1 MGVNVIRIGG
11 AREHN
16 LKNLTINIPRDQLV
30 VVTGLSGSGK
40 SSLAFDT
47 IYAEGQRKYVE
58 SLSAYARQFLDQMQ
72 KPDLDFIEGLSPT
85 IAIEQR
91 SAGGSMRSI
100 IATTT
105 EIFDYL
111 RLLYAHVATPHC
123 PESGEP
129 MSQQTPT
136 EIIDRLMEL
145 KTGMRVMLLAPVVSH
160 QKGEFRDVI
169 EKLAREGFVRARVD
183 GELVELEV
191 NTRIMIDPKKKH
203 HIEAVVDRLVIGD
216 GMRQRLADSVET
228 ALKWGQGR
236 VLALHQ
242 SSKKKT
248 DRWNETLHSTQMV
261 SSATGKSYDTLT
273 PKHFSF
279 NSPFGA
285 CPVCHGLG
293 QKLVFDADLV
303 VPNPEKTLGEG
314 AIAPWKRGGR
324 RMIIYYNHVI
334 KSVAAHYDQP
344 MDVPWEKLPEEFR
357 EVMLHGSGE
366 EEIKFAFWRA
376 AKKNPAPKPF
386 EGVIP
391 NLGRLLQE
399 TDSEFTRKR
408 IKNCMSSQPCDAC
421 HGQRLKP
428 EILACT
434 LGGTKAKRFR
444 PKGRRRKVAIPGL
457 SVMEVC
463 RLSVSDALKFF
474 DSLEF
479 TELQEK
485 IGGEVMKEIKA
496 RLGFLGNVGLGYL
509 SLNRESGTLSG
520 GEAQRIR
527 LATQIGAGL
536 VGVIYILDEPSIG
549 LHQRDNDRLL
559 ATLKGLRDLGN
570 TVLVVE
576 HDEDTIRA
584 ADHVIDIGPGAGVHG
599 GELVAAGTV
608 KQICKV
614 KRSITGKYLSGEL
627 TISPPEERTVAT
639 PERGWL
645 EIRGASEN
653 NLQDIDVR
661 IPLGTFTCV
670 TGVSGSGK
678 STLVD
683 DVLRRALFRKWHG
696 SKDRPG
702 AHDSIEGIEHLDKA
716 IVIDQSPIG
725 RTPRSNPA
733 TYTGMFTHIRDLF
746 ARLPSAKVRGYG
758 PGRFSFNVKG
768 GRCERC
774 QGDGLLKIE
783 MHFLPSVY
791 VSCED
796 CQGRR
801 YNRETLEM
809 HYKGLNIA
817 DVLALTVDEA
827 CVFFRSVPQV
837 YNICITLAEVGLG
850 YLQLGQSA
858 TTLSGGEAQRMKLS
872 SELCK
877 RATGRTLYLLDE
889 PTTGLHF
896 HDVARLLDVF
906 AKLRDAGNTL
916 VVIEHNL
923 DVIKCADWLV
933 DLGPEGGDGGGR
945 LIVEGPP
952 EHVAQ
957 CAESHTGRFLS
968 RALPVAKVKVK
979 VKGKVSAG

>member
-1 MGVNVIRIGG
+1 
-11 AREHN
+11 
-16 LKNLTINIPRDQLV
+16 
-30 VVTGLSGSGK
+30 
-40 SSLAFDT
+40 
-47 IYAEGQRKYVE
+47 
-58 SLSAYARQFLDQMQ
+58 
-72 KPDLDFIEGLSPT
+72 
-85 IAIEQR
+85 
-91 SAGGSMRSI
+91 
-100 IATTT
+100 
-105 EIFDYL
+105 
-111 RLLYAHVATPHC
+111 
-123 PESGEP
+123 
-129 MSQQTPT
+129 
-136 EIIDRLMEL
+136 
-145 KTGMRVMLLAPVVSH
+145 
-160 QKGEFRDVI
+160 
-169 EKLAREGFVRARVD
+169 
-183 GELVELEV
+183 
-191 NTRIMIDPKKKH
+191 
-203 HIEAVVDRLVIGD
+203 
-216 GMRQRLADSVET
+216 
-228 ALKWGQGR
+228 
-236 VLALHQ
+236 
-242 SSKKKT
+242 
-248 DRWNETLHSTQMV
+248 
-261 SSATGKSYDTLT
+261 
-273 PKHFSF
+273 
-279 NSPFGA
+279 
-285 CPVCHGLG
+285 
-293 QKLVFDADLV
+293 
-303 VPNPEKTLGEG
+303 
-314 AIAPWKRGGR
+314 
-324 RMIIYYNHVI
+324 
-334 KSVAAHYDQP
+334 
-344 MDVPWEKLPEEFR
+344 
-357 EVMLHGSGE
+357 
-366 EEIKFAFWRA
+366 
-376 AKKNPAPKPF
+376 
-386 EGVIP
+386 
-391 NLGRLLQE
+391 
-399 TDSEFTRKR
+399 
-408 IKNCMSSQPCDAC
+408 
-421 HGQRLKP
+421 
-428 EILACT
+428 
-434 LGGTKAKRFR
+434 
-444 PKGRRRKVAIPGL
+444 
-457 SVMEVC
+457 MEVC
-463 RLSVSDALKFF
+463 RLSVADALKFF

-627 TISPPEERTVAT
+627 SISLPNERTAAT

-645 EIRGASEN
+645 VIRGASEN
-653 NLQDIDVR
+653 NLQNIDVR

-702 AHDSIEGIEHLDKA
+702 AHESIEGMEHLDKA

-783 MHFLPSVY
+783 MHFLPAVY

-837 YNICITLAEVGLG
+837 YNVCVTLAEVGLG

-945 LIVEGPP
+945 LIAEGPP

-968 RALPVAKVKVK
+968 RALPAPKAKVRRKISS
-979 VKGKVSAG
+979 G